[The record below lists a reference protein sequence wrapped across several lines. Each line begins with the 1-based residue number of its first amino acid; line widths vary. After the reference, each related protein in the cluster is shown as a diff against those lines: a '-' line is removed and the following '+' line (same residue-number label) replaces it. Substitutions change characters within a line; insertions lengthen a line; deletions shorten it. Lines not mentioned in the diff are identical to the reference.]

1 MTVDYK
7 RVLLKENPFPFHAV
21 SNGTTWK
28 RNVTRPE
35 KENNL
40 FTQERLRLLEDQQSF
55 TYQSEYCSKSGTNIY
70 IYIYAF
76 SRRFYPKRL
85 TLHSSDSFYILSAL
99 AFPGN
104 RTHDLGVANAM
115 LYQLSYR
122 KAVKRWTFKK
132 DGTATISQRRPG
144 RPRKLTPRQER
155 LLMRRVEKNRHA
167 SSLQLSKEV
176 ESQTGVTI
184 SRDTIRHSLQRN
196 GMHGCRPRKKPLLK
210 PRHKKARLEFARAH
224 ADKDEDYWHSI
235 LWSDETKIHV
245 FGTDGFKTVRRR
257 KGEEYKEKCM
267 VPTVKHGGVLM
278 WGCMS
283 AAGVGELHFIDG
295 IMNSQMYCSI
305 LKEKMLPS
313 PRALGRR
320 ALFQHDNDP
329 KHTSKA
335 TVGFL
340 KKNRMKV
347 IQWPSMSPDLNP
359 IEHLWGILK
368 RQVEHHS
375 PSSIQSLKEVILE
388 EWKKIDL
395 AKCRQLVH
403 SMPRRL
409 GAVIKNHGGHTKY

>member
-1 MTVDYK
+1 
-7 RVLLKENPFPFHAV
+7 
-21 SNGTTWK
+21 
-28 RNVTRPE
+28 
-35 KENNL
+35 
-40 FTQERLRLLEDQQSF
+40 
-55 TYQSEYCSKSGTNIY
+55 
-70 IYIYAF
+70 
-76 SRRFYPKRL
+76 
-85 TLHSSDSFYILSAL
+85 
-99 AFPGN
+99 
-104 RTHDLGVANAM
+104 
-115 LYQLSYR
+115 
-122 KAVKRWTFKK
+122 
-132 DGTATISQRRPG
+132 
-144 RPRKLTPRQER
+144 
-155 LLMRRVEKNRHA
+155 MRRAEENRHA

-184 SRDTIRHSLQRN
+184 SRDTRRRTLQRN

-224 ADKDEDYWHSI
+224 ADKDEDYWDSI
-235 LWSDETKIHV
+235 LWSDET
-245 FGTDGFKTVRRR
+245 
-257 KGEEYKEKCM
+257 
-267 VPTVKHGGVLM
+267 
-278 WGCMS
+278 
-283 AAGVGELHFIDG
+283 GELHFIDG

-313 PRALGRR
+313 LRALGRR

-340 KKNRMKV
+340 KKNRVKV

-359 IEHLWGILK
+359 IEHLWGTLK

-409 GAVIKNHGGHTKY
+409 GAVIKNHGGQTKY

>member
-21 SNGTTWK
+21 SNGSTWK

-35 KENNL
+35 KEIIYL
-40 FTQERLRLLEDQQSF
+40 HKKGEGYKKISKDLLTSQN
-55 TYQSEYCSKSGTNIY
+55 T
-70 IYIYAF
+70 
-76 SRRFYPKRL
+76 
-85 TLHSSDSFYILSAL
+85 
-99 AFPGN
+99 
-104 RTHDLGVANAM
+104 VAKVA
-115 LYQLSYR
+115 Q
-122 KAVKRWTFKK
+122 TFKK

-155 LLMRRVEKNRHA
+155 LLMRRVEENRHA

-184 SRDTIRHSLQRN
+184 SRDTIRRTLQRN

-224 ADKDEDYWHSI
+224 ADKDEDYWDSI
-235 LWSDETKIHV
+235 LWSDETKINV
-245 FGTDGFKTVRRR
+245 FGTDGFKTVWRR

-267 VPTVKHGGVLM
+267 VPTVKHGGGSVIM

-313 PRALGRR
+313 LRALGHR

-340 KKNRMKV
+340 KKNRVKV

-359 IEHLWGILK
+359 IEQIWGILK

>member
-1 MTVDYK
+1 M
-7 RVLLKENPFPFHAV
+7 
-21 SNGTTWK
+21 
-28 RNVTRPE
+28 
-35 KENNL
+35 
-40 FTQERLRLLEDQQSF
+40 
-55 TYQSEYCSKSGTNIY
+55 
-70 IYIYAF
+70 
-76 SRRFYPKRL
+76 
-85 TLHSSDSFYILSAL
+85 LSAM
-99 AFPGN
+99 APHG
-104 RTHDLGVANAM
+104 REMSQDLRKKMYLHKKGEGYKKISKALLISQNTVAKVV
-115 LYQLSYR
+115 Q
-122 KAVKRWTFKK
+122 TFKK

-155 LLMRRVEKNRHA
+155 LLMRRVEENRHA

-176 ESQTGVTI
+176 ESQTEVTI
-184 SRDTIRHSLQRN
+184 SRDTIRRTLQRN
-196 GMHGCRPRKKPLLK
+196 GMHGCRPWKKLLLK

-224 ADKDEDYWHSI
+224 ADKDEDYWDSI
-235 LWSDETKIHV
+235 LWSDETKINV
-245 FGTDGFKTVRRR
+245 FGTDGFKTVWSR

-267 VPTVKHGGVLM
+267 VPTVKHGGGSVLM

-313 PRALGRR
+313 LRALGRR

-340 KKNRMKV
+340 KKNSVKV

-409 GAVIKNHGGHTKY
+409 FFFFCGVYSFLHHPNLSKTEKCVI

>member
-1 MTVDYK
+1 M
-7 RVLLKENPFPFHAV
+7 
-21 SNGTTWK
+21 
-28 RNVTRPE
+28 
-35 KENNL
+35 
-40 FTQERLRLLEDQQSF
+40 
-55 TYQSEYCSKSGTNIY
+55 
-70 IYIYAF
+70 
-76 SRRFYPKRL
+76 
-85 TLHSSDSFYILSAL
+85 LSAM
-99 AFPGN
+99 APHG
-104 RTHDLGVANAM
+104 REMSQDLRKKIIYLHKKGEGYKKISKALLISQNTVAKVV
-115 LYQLSYR
+115 Q
-122 KAVKRWTFKK
+122 TFKK
-132 DGTATISQRRPG
+132 DGTATISQRCPG

-155 LLMRRVEKNRHA
+155 LLMRRVEENRHA

-176 ESQTGVTI
+176 ESQTGETI
-184 SRDTIRHSLQRN
+184 SRDTIWHKMQRN

-224 ADKDEDYWHSI
+224 ADKDEDYWVSI
-235 LWSDETKIHV
+235 LWSDETKINV
-245 FGTDGFKTVRRR
+245 FGTDGFKTVWRR
-257 KGEEYKEKCM
+257 KGEEYKEKGM
-267 VPTVKHGGVLM
+267 VTVKHGGGSVLM

-313 PRALGRR
+313 LRALGRR

-347 IQWPSMSPDLNP
+347 IQCPSMSPDLNP
-359 IEHLWGILK
+359 IEHLWGIMK

-403 SMPRRL
+403 SMPRRF
-409 GAVIKNHGGHTKY
+409 GAVIKNHGGHTKS

>member
-1 MTVDYK
+1 MEEKCHKRRDLRKKIISLHKKGEGYKKISKALLISQNTVAK
-7 RVLLKENPFPFHAV
+7 VV
-21 SNGTTWK
+21 
-28 RNVTRPE
+28 
-35 KENNL
+35 
-40 FTQERLRLLEDQQSF
+40 Q
-55 TYQSEYCSKSGTNIY
+55 
-70 IYIYAF
+70 
-76 SRRFYPKRL
+76 
-85 TLHSSDSFYILSAL
+85 
-99 AFPGN
+99 
-104 RTHDLGVANAM
+104 
-115 LYQLSYR
+115 
-122 KAVKRWTFKK
+122 TFKK

-144 RPRKLTPRQER
+144 RPRKLTPRQECP
-155 LLMRRVEKNRHA
+155 LMRRVEENRHA

-176 ESQTGVTI
+176 ESQNGVTI
-184 SRDTIRHSLQRN
+184 SRDTIRCTLQRN

-210 PRHKKARLEFARAH
+210 PRHKKACLEFARAH
-224 ADKDEDYWHSI
+224 ADKDEDYWDSI
-235 LWSDETKIHV
+235 LWSDETKINV
-245 FGTDGFKTVRRR
+245 FGTDGFKTVWHR

-267 VPTVKHGGVLM
+267 VPAVKHGGGSVLM
-278 WGCMS
+278 WGSMS
-283 AAGVGELHFIDG
+283 ASGVGELHFIDG

-313 PRALGRR
+313 LRALGRR

-340 KKNRMKV
+340 KQNRVKV

-409 GAVIKNHGGHTKY
+409 GAVIKNHRGHTKY

>member
-1 MTVDYK
+1 M
-7 RVLLKENPFPFHAV
+7 
-21 SNGTTWK
+21 
-28 RNVTRPE
+28 
-35 KENNL
+35 
-40 FTQERLRLLEDQQSF
+40 
-55 TYQSEYCSKSGTNIY
+55 
-70 IYIYAF
+70 
-76 SRRFYPKRL
+76 
-85 TLHSSDSFYILSAL
+85 LSAM
-99 AFPGN
+99 APHG
-104 RTHDLGVANAM
+104 REMSQDLRKKIISLQKKGEGYKKISKALLISQNTVAKVV
-115 LYQLSYR
+115 Q
-122 KAVKRWTFKK
+122 TFKK

-144 RPRKLTPRQER
+144 RPRKLTPRQEH
-155 LLMRRVEKNRHA
+155 LLMRRVEENQHA

-184 SRDTIRHSLQRN
+184 SRDTIRRTLRRN

-210 PRHKKARLEFARAH
+210 PRHKKACIEFARAH
-224 ADKDEDYWHSI
+224 ADKDEDYWDSI
-235 LWSDETKIHV
+235 LWSDETKINV
-245 FGTDGFKTVRRR
+245 FGTDGFKTVWRR

-267 VPTVKHGGVLM
+267 VPTLKHGGGSVLM

-313 PRALGRR
+313 LRALGRR

-340 KKNRMKV
+340 KKNRVKV

-409 GAVIKNHGGHTKY
+409 GAVIKKHEAIQSTRFSSFCCGVY

>member
-1 MTVDYK
+1 
-7 RVLLKENPFPFHAV
+7 
-21 SNGTTWK
+21 
-28 RNVTRPE
+28 
-35 KENNL
+35 
-40 FTQERLRLLEDQQSF
+40 
-55 TYQSEYCSKSGTNIY
+55 
-70 IYIYAF
+70 
-76 SRRFYPKRL
+76 
-85 TLHSSDSFYILSAL
+85 
-99 AFPGN
+99 
-104 RTHDLGVANAM
+104 
-115 LYQLSYR
+115 
-122 KAVKRWTFKK
+122 
-132 DGTATISQRRPG
+132 
-144 RPRKLTPRQER
+144 
-155 LLMRRVEKNRHA
+155 MRRVEENRHA

-184 SRDTIRHSLQRN
+184 SRDTIRRTLQRN

-210 PRHKKARLEFARAH
+210 PRYKKARLEFARAH
-224 ADKDEDYWHSI
+224 ADKDEDYWDSI
-235 LWSDETKIHV
+235 LWSDETKINV
-245 FGTDGFKTVRRR
+245 FGTDGFKTVWRR

-267 VPTVKHGGVLM
+267 VPTVKHGGGSVLM

-283 AAGVGELHFIDG
+283 AAGVGGELHFIDG

-313 PRALGRR
+313 LRALGRR

-340 KKNRMKV
+340 KKNRVKV

-359 IEHLWGILK
+359 IEHLWGVLK

-409 GAVIKNHGGHTKY
+409 GAVITNHGGHTKY